1 MSCSSHAPQ
10 AETEKKPSIDVPPI
24 HVNGVLISPEQI
36 GQEAQNHP
44 SDSLE
49 EAIKKSAEA
58 LIIRE
63 VLLQKTKELSIIDP
77 AKDEVT
83 DAVEEAAITKL
94 LDQEIET
101 PKADEEACKIYFE
114 ANQDKFHTPHLVEA
128 THILLDAAPDDF
140 ERRDR
145 NKVLAEELIEVL
157 KKDPNKFPDLAQQY
171 SACPSKEV
179 AGSLGQI
186 TKGTTVPEFEKRLF
200 SLPQGLCEE
209 PITSR
214 YGHHIVR
221 IDHCTECEP
230 LPYEAVRV
238 KIENYLNHQVY
249 TRAVS
254 QYIKIIVGEAKIDG
268 IDMGVD
274 STPLVQ

>member
-1 MSCSSHAPQ
+1 MSCSSNAPQ
-10 AETEKKPSIDVPPI
+10 AETEAKPTIDVPPI
-24 HVNGVLISPEQI
+24 NVNGVLISPEKV

-44 SDSLE
+44 SESLE
-49 EAIKKSAEA
+49 QAIQKAAEA
-58 LIIRE
+58 LVIRE
-63 VLLQKTKELSIIDP
+63 VMLQKTKELGILDASLDNI
-77 AKDEVT
+77 T

-94 LDQEIET
+94 LEQEIET
-101 PKADEEACKIYFE
+101 PKANDEACKIYFE

-128 THILLDAAPDDF
+128 THILLDSAHDDF

-145 NKVLAEELIEVL
+145 NKVLAEELIEIL
-157 KKDPNKFPDLAQQY
+157 KSNPNKFPDLAQQY

-200 SLPQGLCEE
+200 SLPEGLCEE

-221 IDHCTECEP
+221 IDHCTACEP

-254 QYIKIIVGEAKIDG
+254 GYIKILVGEAKIEG